1 MRYMLDTN
9 ICIYLAKRHPP
20 EVRAKFATLSLGDA
34 VMSAITLGEL
44 LHGIERRPATYA
56 TNMRVLDALRERVR
70 VVEFGE
76 EAASAYARI
85 AAKLARSERN
95 AVDCLIASHALSLD
109 VALVTNNERDF
120 AGFALVSG
128 LRVENWVHSV

>member
-20 EVRAKFATLSLGDA
+20 EVRTKFATLFWGDA
-34 VMSAITLGEL
+34 VMSALTLGEM
-44 LHGIERRPATYA
+44 LHGIERRPATFA
-56 TNMRVLDALRERVR
+56 TNMRVLDALRERVP

-76 EAASAYARI
+76 EAAGAYARV
-85 AAKLARSERN
+85 AAKLPRSERN

-109 VALVTNNERDF
+109 VILVTNNERDF
-120 AGFALVSG
+120 SGFMAASG
-128 LRVENWVHSV
+128 LRVENWVAG

>member
-9 ICIYLAKRHPP
+9 ICIYFAKRHPP

-44 LHGIERRPATYA
+44 LHGIERKPTTYA

-76 EAASAYARI
+76 EAAAAYARI

-95 AVDCLIASHALSLD
+95 AMDCLIASHALSID
-109 VALVTNNERDF
+109 VTLVTNNEHDF
-120 AGFALVSG
+120 AGFMLVSG
-128 LRVENWVHSV
+128 LRVENWIHSV

>member
-34 VMSAITLGEL
+34 VISALTLGEM
-44 LHGIERRPATYA
+44 LHGIERRPATYDA
-56 TNMRVLDALRERVR
+56 NMRVLDALRERVH

-76 EAASAYARI
+76 EAAGAYARVS
-85 AAKLARSERN
+85 AKLPRSERN

-109 VALVTNNERDF
+109 VTLVTNNERDF
-120 AGFALVSG
+120 AGFMLASG
-128 LRVENWVHSV
+128 LKVENWVE

>member
-20 EVRAKFATLSLGDA
+20 EVRAKFSALTLGDA
-34 VMSAITLGEL
+34 VMSALTLGEM

-56 TNMRVLDALRERVR
+56 TNVRVLDALRERVR
-70 VVEFGE
+70 VVDFGE
-76 EAASAYARI
+76 EAAAAYARI
-85 AAKLARSERN
+85 AAKLPRNERN

-109 VALVTNNERDF
+109 VTLVTNNERDF
-120 AGFALVSG
+120 AGFVLASG
-128 LRVENWVHSV
+128 LQVENWVS

>member
-1 MRYMLDTN
+1 MLDTN

-34 VMSAITLGEL
+34 VMSALTLGEM

-70 VVEFGE
+70 VVEFGA
-76 EAASAYARI
+76 EAAGAYARV
-85 AAKLARSERN
+85 AAKLPRSERN
-95 AVDCLIASHALSLD
+95 AVDRLIAAHALSLD
-109 VALVTNNERDF
+109 VTLVTNTERDF
-120 AGFALVSG
+120 AAYAEVGA
-128 LRVENWVHSV
+128 LRVENWVAA

>member
-20 EVRAKFATLSLGDA
+20 EVRTKFATLFWGDA
-34 VMSAITLGEL
+34 VMSALTLGEM
-44 LHGIERRPATYA
+44 LHGTERRPATFA
-56 TNMRVLDALRERVR
+56 TNMRVLDALRERVP

-76 EAASAYARI
+76 EAAGAYARV
-85 AAKLARSERN
+85 AAKLPRSERN

-109 VALVTNNERDF
+109 VILVTNNERDF
-120 AGFALVSG
+120 SGFMAASG
-128 LRVENWVHSV
+128 LRVENWVAG

>member
-20 EVRAKFATLSLGDA
+20 KVRAKFATLSLGDA
-34 VMSAITLGEL
+34 VMSALTLGEM

-76 EAASAYARI
+76 EAAGAYARV
-85 AAKLARSERN
+85 AAKFPRSERN

-109 VALVTNNERDF
+109 VTLVTNTERDF
-120 AGFALVSG
+120 AAYAEVGA
-128 LRVENWVHSV
+128 LRVENWVAA

>member
-20 EVRAKFATLSLGDA
+20 EVRTKFATLFWGDA
-34 VMSAITLGEL
+34 VMSALTLGEM

-56 TNMRVLDALRERVR
+56 TNMRVLDALRERVP

-76 EAASAYARI
+76 EAAGAYARV
-85 AAKLARSERN
+85 AAKLRRSERN
-95 AVDCLIASHALSLD
+95 AVDCLIAAHAISLD
-109 VALVTNNERDF
+109 ITLVTNNELDF
-120 AGFALVSG
+120 AAYAEAGG
-128 LRVENWVHSV
+128 LRVENWVAG

>member
-34 VMSAITLGEL
+34 VMSALTLGEM

-70 VVEFGE
+70 VVEFGA
-76 EAASAYARI
+76 EAAGAYARV
-85 AAKLARSERN
+85 AAKLPRSERN
-95 AVDCLIASHALSLD
+95 AVDRLIAAHALSLD
-109 VALVTNNERDF
+109 VTLVTNTERDF
-120 AGFALVSG
+120 AAYAEVGA
-128 LRVENWVHSV
+128 LRVENWVAA

>member
-20 EVRAKFATLSLGDA
+20 SVRAKFATLLMGDA
-34 VMSAITLGEL
+34 VMSALTLGEM

-56 TNMRVLDALRERVR
+56 TNMRVLDALRKRVH

-76 EAASAYARI
+76 DAASAYARVS
-85 AAKLARSERN
+85 AKLPRSERN

-109 VALVTNNERDF
+109 VTLVTNNERDF
-120 AGFALVSG
+120 TAYAEVGG
-128 LRVENWVHSV
+128 LRVENWVAA

>member
-34 VMSAITLGEL
+34 VMSALTLGEM
-44 LHGIERRPATYA
+44 LHGIERRPTTYA

-76 EAASAYARI
+76 EAASAYARV
-85 AAKLARSERN
+85 AAKLPRSERN

-109 VALVTNNERDF
+109 VTLVTNNERDF
-120 AGFALVSG
+120 AGFMLVSG
-128 LRVENWVHSV
+128 LRVENWVAKA

>member
-1 MRYMLDTN
+1 MLDTN

-34 VMSAITLGEL
+34 VMSALTLGEM

-70 VVEFGE
+70 VVEFGA
-76 EAASAYARI
+76 EAAGAYARV
-85 AAKLARSERN
+85 AAKLPRSECN
-95 AVDCLIASHALSLD
+95 AVDRLIAAHALSLD
-109 VALVTNNERDF
+109 VTLVTNTERDF
-120 AGFALVSG
+120 AAYAEVGA
-128 LRVENWVHSV
+128 LRVENWVAA

>member
-34 VMSAITLGEL
+34 VMSALTLGEM

-70 VVEFGE
+70 VVEFGA
-76 EAASAYARI
+76 EAAGAYARV
-85 AAKLARSERN
+85 AAKLPRSERN
-95 AVDCLIASHALSLD
+95 AVDRLIASHALSLD
-109 VALVTNNERDF
+109 VILVTNNERDF
-120 AGFALVSG
+120 SGFMAASG
-128 LRVENWVHSV
+128 LRVENWVAG

>member
-34 VMSAITLGEL
+34 VMSALTFGEL

-56 TNMRVLDALRERVR
+56 TNMRVLDALCERVR
-70 VVEFGE
+70 VVAFGE
-76 EAASAYARI
+76 EAASAYALV
-85 AAKLARSERN
+85 AAKLPRSERN

-109 VALVTNNERDF
+109 VTLVTNNERDF
-120 AGFALVSG
+120 SRFMRAGG
-128 LRVENWVHSV
+128 LRVENWVAS